1 MLSDAKEDNMNFDT
15 KELKSGY
22 DKLNATV
29 FIRTTKTFP
38 LVRFFFATLLLIPI
52 TIFIIDA
59 IASLLGNDFDT
70 WLTYEQL
77 KGLLS
82 LIIIFLLQGIK
93 RRICKSRFWH
103 EEERTMGE
111 VPNCDWA
118 VVLHIQSKRCGKK
131 RSRNGYKGWTVYI
144 VIIIMFSFDFL
155 PLSREK
161 WEMLHL

>member
-1 MLSDAKEDNMNFDT
+1 MNFDT

-93 RRICKSRFWH
+93 RRICKSRF
-103 EEERTMGE
+103 
-111 VPNCDWA
+111 
-118 VVLHIQSKRCGKK
+118 
-131 RSRNGYKGWTVYI
+131 
-144 VIIIMFSFDFL
+144 
-155 PLSREK
+155 
-161 WEMLHL
+161 

>member
-93 RRICKSRFWH
+93 RRICKSRF
-103 EEERTMGE
+103 
-111 VPNCDWA
+111 
-118 VVLHIQSKRCGKK
+118 
-131 RSRNGYKGWTVYI
+131 
-144 VIIIMFSFDFL
+144 
-155 PLSREK
+155 
-161 WEMLHL
+161 